1 MDVRGMVIIVHH
13 LAQQHLIGV
22 FDSCRSPVRTTLAVL
37 YSFCYISICWLAEPL
52 PADTNAAGRLCLF
65 LSELQQGLAGAQAAA
80 WPLHC
85 VVTTV
90 QASSN
95 CWDEE
100 RTEFLVERR
109 VRKEHSSSQSLWL
122 EAPKLHGN
130 AHIGKTQPP
139 KGTAHT
145 QPCIM
150 ASIQNSMD
158 RTTNEMHCAFYRQ
171 CLCNAHD
178 DDCIL
183 LSPSKGDSYPNQKTE
198 FKSGKAAAPAALQPG
213 TGTPNKQ

>member
-1 MDVRGMVIIVHH
+1 MC
-13 LAQQHLIGV
+13 L
-22 FDSCRSPVRTTLAVL
+22 T
-37 YSFCYISICWLAEPL
+37 
-52 PADTNAAGRLCLF
+52 AAGHLLETHLLF
-65 LSELQQGLAGAQAAA
+65 CTVFATYQSAGWQNRCQLIPTLPVASACFCQNYSRGLAGAQAAA